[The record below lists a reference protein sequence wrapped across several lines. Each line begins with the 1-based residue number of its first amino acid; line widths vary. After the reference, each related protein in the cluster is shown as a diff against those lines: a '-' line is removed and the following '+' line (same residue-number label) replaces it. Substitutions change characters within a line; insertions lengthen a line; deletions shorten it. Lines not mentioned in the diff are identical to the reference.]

1 MHNFQYCPNTFNIY
15 PIIGIMDKIFT
26 HLDKIIWRILY
37 FALSLTRKVPRYFIV
52 FYLMFHRKPNW
63 KLKLNLRFL
72 KTFSM
77 LLPLSK

>member
-1 MHNFQYCPNTFNIY
+1 
-15 PIIGIMDKIFT
+15 MDKYSHFKISFLYGESYIFEC
-26 HLDKIIWRILY
+26 LRQEK
-37 FALSLTRKVPRYFIV
+37 FPRYFIV